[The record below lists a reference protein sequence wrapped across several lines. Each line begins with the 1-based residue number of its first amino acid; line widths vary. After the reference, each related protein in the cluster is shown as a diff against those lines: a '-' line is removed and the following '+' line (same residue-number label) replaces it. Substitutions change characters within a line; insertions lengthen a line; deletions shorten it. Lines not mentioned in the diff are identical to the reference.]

1 MQTLMSTLL
10 DLDLGACRRT
20 ARWHARAGIV
30 RFFRRVSF
38 TADGWLYPLIPLAFL
53 VMGAD
58 LALGILLEMSL
69 GFLLLIPAFKAAKH
83 AVKRL
88 RPVDGPWGL
97 KQVIL
102 PSDAFSFPSGHTSS
116 AFMVAWIGS
125 AQVPGLGPVLFGWA
139 VLVALSRVVLGVHY
153 PSDVLAGSAMGLASG
168 MASALLLAA

>member
-1 MQTLMSTLL
+1 MQTLLSTLM
-10 DLDLGACRRT
+10 DLDLGGCRRT

-30 RFFRRVSF
+30 RFFRRISF

-53 VMGAD
+53 ALGAKVAVAVLLE
-58 LALGILLEMSL
+58 LALA
-69 GFLLLIPAFKAAKH
+69 FLLLIPAFKAAKH

-116 AFMVAWIGS
+116 AFMVAWVVS
-125 AQVPGLGPVLFGWA
+125 THAPALGPAFFGWA

-168 MASALLLAA
+168 MCSALLMTA